1 MTPGFPAAMP
11 HTYPTYEPFG
21 GLKPVVAPVS
31 PLSRTQTDG
40 IGSPM
45 LLVDPVWVSKL
56 ELESRLPRHCAST
69 IGLHPR
75 TTAAS
80 AIALAILLVLPG
92 FSARD
97 SRAFRARA

>member
-11 HTYPTYEPFG
+11 HTDPTYEPFG

-56 ELESRLPRHCAST
+56 ELESRLPRHA
-69 IGLHPR
+69 PR
-75 TTAAS
+75 PFDS
-80 AIALAILLVLPG
+80 IRELPRRAQSHSRSSWCYRD
-92 FSARD
+92 SARETLAP
-97 SRAFRARA
+97 SGR